1 MVAKKKKNREKLVV
15 KERGPYIDAIAIVP
29 ATIKVN
35 LKMKKEHEG
44 NEFILLH

>member
-1 MVAKKKKNREKLVV
+1 MALRSKKRKKVV

-35 LKMKKEHEG
+35 LKMKKEYEG